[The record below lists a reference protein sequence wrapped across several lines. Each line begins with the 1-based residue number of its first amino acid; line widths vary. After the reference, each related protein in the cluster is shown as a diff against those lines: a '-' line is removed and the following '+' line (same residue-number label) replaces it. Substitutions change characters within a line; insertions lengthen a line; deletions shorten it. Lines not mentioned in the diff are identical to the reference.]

1 MVSLLRRHPNP
12 LLAASVPAHLLRRF
26 SALPDVDHPPL
37 PASTPTTPASTRSSI
52 LDLQLAVRGEADPAR
67 IHSLVATTLSRPDDY
82 PCLHGSRPLFSL
94 AVSCL
99 PRLRRLDL
107 AVSLLCALLD
117 SALASPGLLT
127 RAISLFSGPN
137 NALRAFSDS
146 APVACSNVSLSA
158 LLSALFGAGR
168 VDDVESTLASAE
180 SSFGVAPGRASHNVF
195 GASEKSKRDG
205 RKKGEKKG
213 KKGDVDTLTCG
224 VYMGPR

>member
-1 MVSLLRRHPNP
+1 MVSLLRCHPNP

-37 PASTPTTPASTRSSI
+37 PTSTPTPASTCSSI
-52 LDLQLAVRGEADPAR
+52 LDLQHAVCGEADLAR

-117 SALASPGLLT
+117 SALASPAARGVWSWLLLAGAVGGATVAGVGREGADAEGLAGDVAVDGHLVST
-127 RAISLFSGPN
+127 QLLAFDDAQHRQPMHSSNGSYAAASVPITAACIADGRYTSLFTGTSYFI
-137 NALRAFSDS
+137 AIFLSD
-146 APVACSNVSLSA
+146 PACMNI
-158 LLSALFGAGR
+158 
-168 VDDVESTLASAE
+168 
-180 SSFGVAPGRASHNVF
+180 N
-195 GASEKSKRDG
+195 
-205 RKKGEKKG
+205 
-213 KKGDVDTLTCG
+213 
-224 VYMGPR
+224 

>member
-37 PASTPTTPASTRSSI
+37 PTSTPTPASTCSSI
-52 LDLQLAVRGEADPAR
+52 LDLQLAVCGEADLAR

-180 SSFGVAPGRASHNVF
+180 SSFAFR
-195 GASEKSKRDG
+195 R
-205 RKKGEKKG
+205 R
-213 KKGDVDTLTCG
+213 
-224 VYMGPR
+224 PRPRLPQRVRRE

>member
-37 PASTPTTPASTRSSI
+37 PTSTPTPASTCSSI
-52 LDLQLAVRGEADPAR
+52 LDLQLAVCGEADLAR

-117 SALASPGLLT
+117 SALASTGLLT

-146 APVACSNVSLSA
+146 APGVVKSR
-158 LLSALFGAGR
+158 GATWNNLPSG
-168 VDDVESTLASAE
+168 
-180 SSFGVAPGRASHNVF
+180 
-195 GASEKSKRDG
+195 
-205 RKKGEKKG
+205 
-213 KKGDVDTLTCG
+213 
-224 VYMGPR
+224 